1 MRLAKV
7 GVLAVAVLAVSSLAF
22 AQTTTVKVDL
32 SGNWVVDTSA
42 MPAPATPPP
51 GGRGPQMPGP
61 MTVTMKDNVLTIER
75 TRGDGTKVTTT
86 YNLAGQESVNKMM
99 GRGGTEVE
107 VKSTTKWD
115 GDKLVITSTR
125 PGQEGATITTTEIWS
140 LADGVLTIE
149 STRPGRDG
157 NPMTTKVVYKKST

>member
-1 MRLAKV
+1 MRLARTGIV
-7 GVLAVAVLAVSSLAF
+7 AVAALAISSGAL
-22 AQTTTVKVDL
+22 AQTTVKIDL

-42 MPAPATPPP
+42 TPPPATPPA

-75 TRGDGTKVTTT
+75 TRGEQKIVTA
-86 YNLAGQESVNKMM
+86 YNLDGKESVNKMM
-99 GRGGTEVE
+99 GRGGAEIE
-107 VKSTTKWD
+107 VKSVAKWD

-125 PGQEGATITTTEIWS
+125 PGQDGATVTTTEIWS

-157 NPMTTKVVYKKST
+157 NPMTAKVVYKKAT